1 VLYTGLIH
9 HKHNMVS
16 NAID

>member
-9 HKHNMVS
+9 HKHNMIS
-16 NAID
+16 YSID